1 MYKNMNKDKKLIENP
16 SNGMEGWWD
25 CKSVVFKGGGMVTLC
40 SGEGDMG
47 KSLDVYCINSLAPG

>member
-1 MYKNMNKDKKLIENP
+1 MNKDKKLIENP

-25 CKSVVFKGGGMVTLC
+25 GKSVVFKGGGMVTLC